1 MSAKRTFENK
11 VKRDF
16 GMDFVKFMAQCRT
29 ENIPVGKVAEMIHCS
44 LSNLHRIIR
53 KHGVDYAQQHPA
65 ELMLATDLMFQN
77 KKMNMVNCLSRK
89 WVA

>member
-1 MSAKRTFENK
+1 MSSESVESRIE
-11 VKRDF
+11 RDF
-16 GMDFVKFMAQCRT
+16 GMDFVKFMAECRS
-29 ENIPVGKVAEMIHCS
+29 ENIPVGQVAEMIPCS

-65 ELMLATDLMFQN
+65 ELMLATDLTFQN
-77 KKMNMVNCLSRK
+77 EEMNMVNCLSRK